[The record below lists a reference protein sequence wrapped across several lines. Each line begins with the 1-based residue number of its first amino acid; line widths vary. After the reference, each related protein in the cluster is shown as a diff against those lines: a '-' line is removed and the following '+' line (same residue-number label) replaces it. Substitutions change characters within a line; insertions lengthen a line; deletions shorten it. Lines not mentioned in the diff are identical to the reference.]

1 MWQGPATQPGY
12 SLNYHNHWNAFWQ
25 FSGGDIANDAV
36 HQLDL
41 ARWMIGADY
50 PQSVYSVGGRC
61 GEDGVSE
68 MPRTQVAVYEFPK
81 LVMTLELTL
90 DTPYMIKSDPIV
102 RDTDV
107 YPHWPQNTER
117 VELYGSKGLMVL
129 GRMGAGWQVFDR
141 QKNREVVIAA
151 QVHGRFPDKD
161 HQQNFL
167 DSIRSRKTPNA
178 DILEGHRS
186 TLLSQTAN
194 ISYRLGGRKL
204 DSSTES
210 FKNDPEANHLLKRE
224 YRAPWVVPE
233 HV

>member
-1 MWQGPATQPGY
+1 
-12 SLNYHNHWNAFWQ
+12 
-25 FSGGDIANDAV
+25 
-36 HQLDL
+36 
-41 ARWMIGADY
+41 
-50 PQSVYSVGGRC
+50 
-61 GEDGVSE
+61 
-68 MPRTQVAVYEFPK
+68 
-81 LVMTLELTL
+81 MTLELTL

-167 DSIRSRKTPNA
+167 DSIRSRK
-178 DILEGHRS
+178 GHRS

-204 DSSTES
+204 AFDSSTES